1 MTTPLRFARVSLGLT
16 QKQLARLVQVT
27 QPHISALEC
36 GVQRPSSGLAAR
48 LAEALGRQV
57 ITEEQLLYPER
68 FSPVPPAGEV
78 ASDSR

>member
-1 MTTPLRFARVSLGLT
+1 MTTPLRFVRMSLGLT

-36 GVQRPSSGLAAR
+36 GVQRPSSALAAR
-48 LAEALGRQV
+48 LAQALGRQV

-68 FSPVPPAGEV
+68 FSPAVRMEEK
-78 ASDSR
+78 SDDR